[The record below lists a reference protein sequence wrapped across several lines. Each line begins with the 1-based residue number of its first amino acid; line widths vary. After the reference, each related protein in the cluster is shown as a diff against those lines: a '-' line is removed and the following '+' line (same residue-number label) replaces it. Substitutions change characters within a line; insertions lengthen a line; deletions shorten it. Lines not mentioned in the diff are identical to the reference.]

1 MPVRHA
7 ILGFLAQ
14 QPRHGY
20 ELRAA
25 FDALLMDDTWEVKP
39 AQVYSTLDRL
49 AESGLIV
56 CQSDLGEGEEPSRRI
71 YALAPAG
78 QQALQDWFNAPVAA
92 QHQRDELFIKLM
104 VALISGEGQPERI
117 VSLQRSAIYQEMHK
131 FTRLRDA
138 CNPRGEMAQ
147 ILLFEKAIMH
157 LEADLRWLEMA
168 EIRLETIKKQPLPEP
183 EIRPRGRP
191 KKQTD

>member
-7 ILGFLAQ
+7 LLGFLAQ

-20 ELRAA
+20 ELRAV
-25 FDALLMDDTWEVKP
+25 FESLFVGDAWEIKP

-49 AESGLIV
+49 AEAGLIV

-71 YALAPAG
+71 YALTPAG
-78 QQALQDWFNAPVAA
+78 QQALQNWFNTPVAA

-104 VALISGEGQPERI
+104 IALISGEGQPERI
-117 VSLQRSAIYQEMHK
+117 LLIQRSRIYQEMHK
-131 FTRLRDA
+131 FTQLRDS
-138 CNPRGEMAQ
+138 CNPHGEMAQ
-147 ILLFEKAIMH
+147 ILLFDKAIMH
-157 LEADLRWLEMA
+157 LEADLRWLEMV

-191 KKQTD
+191 KKQTA

>member
-25 FDALLMDDTWEVKP
+25 FDSLFIDDTWEVKP

-71 YALAPAG
+71 YALSPAG
-78 QQALQDWFNAPVAA
+78 QHALQAWFDSPVAA

-117 VSLQRSAIYQEMHK
+117 LLLQRSAIYQEMHNL
-131 FTRLRDA
+131 TRLRES

-147 ILLFEKAIMH
+147 ILLFDKALMH

-168 EIRLETIKKQPLPEP
+168 EMRLETIKKQPLPEP